1 MAECGTSTSLMAHLG
16 HGGWHDSEVVGRG
29 RRQQNAGTEQR
40 GRCLTDGSGIW
51 EKHDTTASRREE
63 EGSDPNIPEVTLVCR
78 QRISVCRLLFFKQ
91 TLYVV
96 MTLQGA
102 DLVEGGFV
110 ATVESCFRMNG
121 SEVGC
126 WGEGRG
132 KSPVPGTDAPRQ

>member
-1 MAECGTSTSLMAHLG
+1 
-16 HGGWHDSEVVGRG
+16 
-29 RRQQNAGTEQR
+29 
-40 GRCLTDGSGIW
+40 
-51 EKHDTTASRREE
+51 
-63 EGSDPNIPEVTLVCR
+63 
-78 QRISVCRLLFFKQ
+78 
-91 TLYVV
+91 
-96 MTLQGA
+96 MTLWGA

>member
-1 MAECGTSTSLMAHLG
+1 MSDRRLWNLG
-16 HGGWHDSEVVGRG
+16 ETRHNGF
-29 RRQQNAGTEQR
+29 
-40 GRCLTDGSGIW
+40 
-51 EKHDTTASRREE
+51 KKKKK
-63 EGSDPNIPEVTLVCR
+63 GSDPNIPEVTLVCR
-78 QRISVCRLLFFKQ
+78 QRISVCRRLVLEQ
-91 TLYVV
+91 TLYVA

-102 DLVEGGFV
+102 YLVEGGFV